1 MITAKIE
8 GLDKTLGRLSKLP
21 SGCQSKLLAAVNKA
35 TGVVEASAKAFC
47 PVSPGGGNLRG
58 SIHPIPA
65 KVEGDTVVGYVH
77 TNVEYA
83 IYVEFGTG
91 RRGDGKYPYETKEN
105 LTYDQDWPGM
115 VPQPYLGRSLNTNE
129 KAIQAIIRSATSKA
143 VDNV

>member
-21 SGCQSKLLAAVNKA
+21 SGCRNNLLAAVNKA

-65 KVEGDTVVGYVH
+65 KVEGSTVAGYVH

-91 RRGDGKYPYETKEN
+91 RRGNGQYPYETKEN

-115 VPQPYLGRSLNTNE
+115 APQPYLGRSLHTNK
-129 KAIQAIIRSATSKA
+129 KAIQAIIRGATSKA
-143 VDNV
+143 VRNV